1 MQSTPLLPT
10 LRKELPAPCTR
21 VEAIVIVRPL
31 LCPTFGP
38 GTPDPPA
45 EFRRFFRLEED
56 LGADEETQDHF
67 ARNQAENQCK
77 TNRDAGKEPI
87 ATRHL
92 TPARR
97 SPTLKEKQPESRH
110 DDLDDEDRL
119 LPHNQF
125 V

>member
-1 MQSTPLLPT
+1 M
-10 LRKELPAPCTR
+10 
-21 VEAIVIVRPL
+21 
-31 LCPTFGP
+31 
-38 GTPDPPA
+38 PDPPA
-45 EFRRFFRLEED
+45 VFCCFFRLEED
-56 LGADEETQDHF
+56 PGADEETQDHF

-119 LPHNQF
+119 LPRNRF
-125 V
+125 VEHDKGLEQPGIDEQRHDDECSPYRSSDCHDN